1 MYLHQYIDRQDMAE
15 ILLKVVLS
23 TITVTLITPT
33 MVDINVTAMTTPK
46 LYGKPTACPHH

>member
-1 MYLHQYIDRQDMAE
+1 MAE

-46 LYGKPTACPHH
+46 LYGIKRKTKIPHSQNSSKI